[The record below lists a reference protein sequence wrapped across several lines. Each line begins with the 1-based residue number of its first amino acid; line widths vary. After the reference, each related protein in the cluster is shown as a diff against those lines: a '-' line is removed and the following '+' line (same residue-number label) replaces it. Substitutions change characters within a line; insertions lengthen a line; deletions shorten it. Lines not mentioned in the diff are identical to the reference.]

1 MLRLIAA
8 LPLSFLIAS
17 CASSPSEPEEPGRII
32 VEREVPVFPPEHYL
46 EPCEAAP
53 PRRID
58 AVLEGLSD
66 LVDCERADKAALRAW
81 IEERRPSPE

>member
-1 MLRLIAA
+1 M
-8 LPLSFLIAS
+8 
-17 CASSPSEPEEPGRII
+17 
-32 VEREVPVFPPEHYL
+32 FPPEHYL